1 MMGTFRGLVIVEF
14 SKDYDKVMK

>member
-1 MMGTFRGLVIVEF
+1 MGTFRGLVIVEF